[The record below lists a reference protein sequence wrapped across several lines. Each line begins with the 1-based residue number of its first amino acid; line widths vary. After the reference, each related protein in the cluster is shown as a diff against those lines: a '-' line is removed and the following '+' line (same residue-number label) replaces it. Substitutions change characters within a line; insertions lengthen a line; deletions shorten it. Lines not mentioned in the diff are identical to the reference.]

1 MENKEF
7 VGEVVVWSRRKF
19 IKLQRNLIIGIVM
32 VVGLG
37 LVGKFFLILRRLKE
51 KWKEKKDDDEE
62 ILELVL
68 YVDDL
73 DKSN

>member
-1 MENKEF
+1 
-7 VGEVVVWSRRKF
+7 
-19 IKLQRNLIIGIVM
+19 M